1 MSTEAT
7 FTRGATFAGAE
18 FAEHAYSMGK
28 RSPTRALGS
37 VSVRRAGVSSNG
49 VTFARTRG
57 SKYAGNLRAEDLALA
72 LLNFGS
78 IPSKRITRPI
88 LRPEP
93 QHARW
98 PYNIPGVLEDRTE
111 VFRTH
116 GHACLGGT
124 LDLEHGRF
132 PAQLR
137 TVWPVHK
144 RVARDTVLISGGR
157 VTAGSPRSGRCGCWA
172 RRPRKAAAGR

>member
-98 PYNIPGVLEDRTE
+98 PYNIPGVRAPARCARCTS
-111 VFRTH
+111 VASSSPVSIASSTPRRRAATSP
-116 GHACLGGT
+116 AC
-124 LDLEHGRF
+124 R
-132 PAQLR
+132 
-137 TVWPVHK
+137 
-144 RVARDTVLISGGR
+144 S
-157 VTAGSPRSGRCGCWA
+157 GSPVTSNSSV
-172 RRPRKAAAGR
+172 AGRSRLRCSPLVKQSHRSRAPGLGPEVAT